1 MKKIIFTLS
10 LLLFA
15 CNNQDTKE
23 KLVVYQSPTCGC
35 CSGWATNMQQN
46 GFDIETIK
54 TNDMFSAKVEAG
66 IDVTL
71 QSCHTAFIGGYFVE
85 GHVPHDAIKKLL
97 SERPNIKGITVPG
110 MPAGPWPVQQRFEAS
125 LRGRPPARRRT
136 RHTVRQQRCGGIA
149 TARRCAPPGR
159 ARCTT
164 HRFHLQGQSVDD
176 SASQRAIS
184 PLFVSTCLRSQT
196 KRLKDRQRSMSHD
209 QFHQEGPVNGL
220 WRV

>member
-85 GHVPHDAIKKLL
+85 GHVPSDAITKLL
-97 SERPNIKGITVPG
+97 SENPDIKGITVPG
-110 MPAGPWPVQQRFEAS
+110 MPAGINVPGMETINERAEFDVLAVNHDGSTF
-125 LRGRPPARRRT
+125 
-136 RHTVRQQRCGGIA
+136 TVSY
-149 TARRCAPPGR
+149 
-159 ARCTT
+159 T
-164 HRFHLQGQSVDD
+164 HLTLPTIYSV
-176 SASQRAIS
+176 
-184 PLFVSTCLRSQT
+184 
-196 KRLKDRQRSMSHD
+196 
-209 QFHQEGPVNGL
+209 
-220 WRV
+220 

>member
-15 CNNQDTKE
+15 CNDQDTKE

-110 MPAGPWPVQQRFEAS
+110 MPAGVNVPGMEVSQERAEFEVLAVNNDGS
-125 LRGRPPARRRT
+125 T
-136 RHTVRQQRCGGIA
+136 
-149 TARRCAPPGR
+149 
-159 ARCTT
+159 
-164 HRFHLQGQSVDD
+164 
-176 SASQRAIS
+176 
-184 PLFVSTCLRSQT
+184 FVWKQY
-196 KRLKDRQRSMSHD
+196 
-209 QFHQEGPVNGL
+209 E
-220 WRV
+220 